1 MSMIGNLARLSEA
14 RLAALQADPASTPA
28 FLYGKDAVP
37 AQAAQPGLLRR
48 LFGAKPPPPP
58 VTDPLAE
65 ADAIDLDK
73 AWHGLHFL
81 LTGTAWEGEFPA
93 NFLVSGGTPLGD
105 VDVGYGPARAFAPAE
120 VRRLRDFLDGLDEA
134 TLRARYEPPR
144 LAEAEIYPDLVWTR
158 EDEREESWEYL
169 LDAFTRARAFVRE
182 TAERGLALLAYI
194 N

>member
-1 MSMIGNLARLSEA
+1 MIGNLARLTEA
-14 RLAALQADPASTPA
+14 RLTALQADPASTPA
-28 FLYGKDAVP
+28 FLYGEDAV
-37 AQAAQPGLLRR
+37 ATQAAQPGLLRR
-48 LFGAKPPPPP
+48 LLGAKPPPPP
-58 VTDPLAE
+58 PAVAAPLAE

-93 NFLVSGGTPLGD
+93 NFLVSGGTPVGD

-120 VRRLRDFLDGLDEA
+120 VRRLGEFLDGLDEA
-134 TLRARYEPPR
+134 TLRARYEPSR
-144 LAEAEIYPDLVWTR
+144 LAEAEIYPDLIWTR
-158 EDEREESWEYL
+158 DDEREENWEYL

-182 TAERGLALLAYI
+182 TADRGLALLAYI